1 MLTKLGFFQ
10 IWKWAQDFNC
20 ECSCLSSVFFYLILP
35 PAVAFELI
43 WPIWTLVCLCISS
56 ATGKCSKERSWVAGC
71 CWHLTSCKSLASLLY
86 IIWQCMKPV
95 LYRTGIIPD
104 PGNLTKKRPEDFV
117 AGEGGHPAS
126 CSICLVDFSAD
137 DTDIVVTPC
146 SGQKHV
152 FHRACLATWFR
163 TAQTCPLCRTAL
175 GGAGDTDA
183 QSALELASNEASQP

>member
-1 MLTKLGFFQ
+1 MLVLGLRFLLSDSAPCSCFRTDLADLDFGVPLHLLSDGEVLQGTKLGCWLLLAPYFLQ
-10 IWKWAQDFNC
+10 ISGIF
-20 ECSCLSSVFFYLILP
+20 
-35 PAVAFELI
+35 
-43 WPIWTLVCLCISS
+43 
-56 ATGKCSKERSWVAGC
+56 
-71 CWHLTSCKSLASLLY
+71 LY

-95 LYRTGIIPD
+95 LYRTRIIPD
-104 PGNLTKKRPEDFV
+104 PGNLPREFQHITFRPEDFV
-117 AGEGGHPAS
+117 AGEGGYPAS

-137 DTDIVVTPC
+137 DTDIVVTLC

-163 TAQTCPLCRTAL
+163 TTQTCPLCRTAL